1 MEKKI
6 YQRLAE
12 LIIWNPPKGSEWV
25 DVRAERIE
33 AIMRTAPHGSGIDGD
48 VRLVEAECSE
58 SKLVFRVEYHRM
70 NGVGYYCEWLTANII
85 VTSTLV
91 YPGFEIDCDF
101 AEDIWQINNH
111 YYNEAV
117 KYVNKEYPGLK
128 GYDREDKIAE
138 CSDYI
143 DADGIAEY
151 ITDCFYT
158 WFLTEYKEVK

>member
-6 YQRLAE
+6 FQRLAE
-12 LIIWNPPKGSEWV
+12 LIRWNPPKDSKWV
-25 DVRAERIE
+25 DRREEEIE
-33 AIMRTAPHGSGIDGD
+33 EIMKTAPHGSGIDGD
-48 VRLVEAECSE
+48 VTLIE
-58 SKLVFRVEYHRM
+58 SASNASKITIKAQYHTM
-70 NGVGYYCEWLTANII
+70 NQNGYYGEWITAII
-85 VTSTLV
+85 TITATLV
-91 YPGFEIDCDF
+91 SPGFEIDVQF
-101 AEDIWQINNH
+101 EEDIEQINNH

-138 CSDYI
+138 CADYI

-158 WFLTEYKEVK
+158 WFLTECKEVK